1 MNRKSGT
8 YNVHFIE
15 TLTTTQTYKSFIILH
30 VLQVILNMNIISH
43 FIMTIPNG

>member
-8 YNVHFIE
+8 YNVHFIQ
-15 TLTTTQTYKSFIILH
+15 TLTTTQTYKSFII
-30 VLQVILNMNIISH
+30 LQVILNMNIISH